1 MMENGGGQTPL
12 TICIGSEEMC
22 MYTISS
28 IAEDVQRGILAHNM
42 VETCFAY
49 RIVYFV
55 NENST
60 GRKCY
65 VDTPY
70 ENLRRSLE
78 NIIRGNLSTT
88 NSVVITAVTV
98 RKNGKI
104 VSLLS
109 RSYKFNLDGYFRQI
123 VGEKEKEYKNI
134 NYGRRCANWC

>member
-1 MMENGGGQTPL
+1 
-12 TICIGSEEMC
+12 

-28 IAEDVQRGILAHNM
+28 IVEDVQRGILAYNM
-42 VETCFAY
+42 VETCFTY
-49 RIVYFV
+49 RIVYFI
-55 NENST
+55 NENGK

-65 VDTPY
+65 ADTPY
-70 ENLRRSLE
+70 GNLRRSLE

-88 NSVVITAVTV
+88 NSVVISAVTV
-98 RKNGKI
+98 WKNGEV

-109 RSYKFNLDGYFRQI
+109 RSYGFGLDGYFRQI

>member
-1 MMENGGGQTPL
+1 MNK
-12 TICIGSEEMC
+12 GSEEKY
-22 MYTISS
+22 MYTVSS
-28 IAEDVQRGILAHNM
+28 IVEDVQRWILAHNM

-49 RIVYFV
+49 RIIYFV
-55 NENST
+55 NENGN
-60 GRKCY
+60 GRKMY

-78 NIIRGNLSTT
+78 NIIRDNLSTT
-88 NSVVITAVTV
+88 NSVVISAVTV
-98 RKNGKI
+98 WKNGEV

-109 RSYKFNLDGYFRQI
+109 KSYGFSLDGYFRQI